1 MRRKL
6 IPYTMPD
13 DRQPA
18 GRFSVIL
25 SAVLAVAVVVLG
37 GLNVYQYSA
46 MKELSEQSSSMEHQA
61 PAQIPVAV
69 PTNADP
75 SSSPQYQAM
84 ITVLKTVA
92 PSIEYLAHESDVYHS
107 NAFFVP
113 NDGTKFYHRFECPY
127 YDHSVGFFVYNS
139 ANAEGN
145 GYSPCPLC
153 VDEDS
158 AVCKDS
164 FSHYNAVSD
173 LIDLIY
179 NGTESDWMTLGV
191 SLQSSNSQ
199 AVS

>member
-13 DRQPA
+13 DRQPT
-18 GRFSVIL
+18 GRFPVIL
-25 SAVLAVAVVVLG
+25 STVLAVAVVVLG
-37 GLNVYQYSA
+37 GLNIYQYSA
-46 MKELSEQSSSMEHQA
+46 MQELSEQASGAWHQA
-61 PAQIPVAV
+61 PVQTPVAV
-69 PTNADP
+69 PTNADQ

-92 PSIEYLAHESDVYHS
+92 PSIEYMAHEADIYHS

-113 NDGTKFYHRFECPY
+113 NDGTTFYHRFECPY

-139 ANAEGN
+139 ANAEVN

-153 VDEDS
+153 VDENS

-164 FSHYNAVSD
+164 FLHYNAVSD
-173 LIDLIY
+173 LVGLIY
-179 NGTESDWMTLGV
+179 NGTESDWMTLSA